1 MDNVINK
8 NKNLIEVL
16 ESSELIKKLDYY
28 KNKVTSNC
36 DIMNLINRYN
46 NSSDDYEKMDI
57 KRKVYK
63 DEDYNQY
70 MKYYNELFY
79 YVLDINNRFRV
90 YTNGKECS
98 KWEL

>member
-8 NKNLIEVL
+8 TKNLIEAL

-28 KNKVTSNC
+28 KNRVTSND

-46 NSSDDYEKMDI
+46 NSNGDYEKMDI

-63 DEDYNQY
+63 YEDYELY

-79 YVLDINNRFRV
+79 YVLNINNRFRV
-90 YTNGKECS
+90 YTDGKECS
-98 KWEL
+98 K

>member
-8 NKNLIEVL
+8 TKNLIEAL

-28 KNKVTSNC
+28 KNRVTSND

-46 NSSDDYEKMDI
+46 NSNDDYEKMDI

-63 DEDYNQY
+63 YEDYELY

-98 KWEL
+98 K

>member
-8 NKNLIEVL
+8 TKNLIEVL
-16 ESSELIKKLDYY
+16 EGSELIKKLDYY

-46 NSSDDYEKMDI
+46 KSSDDYEKMDI
-57 KRKVYK
+57 KIKVYK
-63 DEDYNQY
+63 YEDYNQY

-98 KWEL
+98 K